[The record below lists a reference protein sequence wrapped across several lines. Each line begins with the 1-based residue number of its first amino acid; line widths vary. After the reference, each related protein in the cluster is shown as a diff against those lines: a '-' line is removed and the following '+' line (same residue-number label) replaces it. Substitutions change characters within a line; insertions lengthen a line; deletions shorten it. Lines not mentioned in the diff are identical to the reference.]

1 LRIECVR
8 FETKSRPARL
18 FFDFLSKQVK
28 KARAFSTVFMVSKFT
43 RFSSAILL
51 VLSLLPAAFATPV
64 LRSGF
69 VSPAA
74 GDSKRLDGK
83 FRPSEKSWKWA
94 DKQLKRMTTDE
105 KIGQLV
111 HIGINARFLSQDSN
125 EFQDLKRHVT
135 ENKIGG
141 IIVFVG
147 GVYETVHLVNR
158 MQELAK
164 VPLLIS
170 ADFETGV
177 GMRFEDTVN
186 FPWNMAVAAAGNPD
200 FARRQGAIVAR
211 EAKALG
217 IQQVFAP
224 VVDVNNNA
232 DNPVINVRAYGEN
245 PADVARFAIAF
256 TEGLQ
261 SGGVLA
267 TAKHFPGHGD
277 TNVDSHRG
285 LPVINVSRERLE
297 NTELAPFRDLI
308 KAGVGSV
315 MISHIS
321 LPQIDATA
329 VRPLKQ
335 SVKASYTESE
345 VITEGTTTPA
355 TLSSSVIQDILQK
368 DLNFDGLIVTDAMD
382 MSGLTLYFDQE
393 EAAVRA
399 LLAGNDILLKPANAD
414 AALRGLKQAVATGR
428 ISAERLNQSVR
439 KQLAWK
445 HHLGLDK
452 NKITPLEA
460 IDRIVSSNETRQLTT
475 EIAENAMTLVK
486 NEENLLPL
494 SPATDQRIFFLVITN
509 SENPNSNGTAF
520 LRVLRQSLQNPANID
535 FGVIGESTQAPEVAR
550 VVERMKRSDLVIT
563 GLYGRVRSGARNSVG
578 LPEAGARV
586 LRDLLQSDKP
596 VVNISFGNPYLL
608 KNFPQMKTYV
618 VAYGDMVSLQR
629 ASVRAVL
636 GEIDFKGKLPITIAP
651 DAPRGTGIQLK
662 AKN

>member
-1 LRIECVR
+1 
-8 FETKSRPARL
+8 
-18 FFDFLSKQVK
+18 
-28 KARAFSTVFMVSKFT
+28 MVSKFI

-51 VLSLLPAAFATPV
+51 VLSFLPASFATPV
-64 LRSGF
+64 LRSRF

-186 FPWNMAVAAAGNPD
+186 FPWNMAVAATGNPD

-217 IQQVFAP
+217 IQQVLAP

-232 DNPVINVRAYGEN
+232 DNPVINVRSYGEN

-414 AALRGLKQAVATGR
+414 AALRGLKAAVKTGR
-428 ISAERLNQSVR
+428 ISEERLNQSVR

-520 LRVLRQSLQNPANID
+520 LRVLRQSLQNPDNID